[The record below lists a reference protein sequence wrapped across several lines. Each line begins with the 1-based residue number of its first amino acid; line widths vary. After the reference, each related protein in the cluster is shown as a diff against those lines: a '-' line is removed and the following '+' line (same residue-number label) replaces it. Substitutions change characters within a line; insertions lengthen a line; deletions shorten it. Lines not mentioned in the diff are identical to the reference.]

1 MLCYSNLLRTITR
14 RRWPAARQY
23 TSRICSPWSPSSR
36 AATIA
41 AIPAVHTTTQEPPPT
56 QPPCLSHRQRMALIS
71 HLGNIDLRSTD
82 KLVLTSR
89 QRRAI
94 AGELE
99 Y

>member
-1 MLCYSNLLRTITR
+1 MAGEQDPCLST
-14 RRWPAARQY
+14 
-23 TSRICSPWSPSSR
+23 
-36 AATIA
+36 ATIA
-41 AIPAVHTTTQEPPPT
+41 AIPA
-56 QPPCLSHRQRMALIS
+56 PPCLSHRQRMALIS
-71 HLGNIDLRSTD
+71 HLGNLDLRSTD

>member
-1 MLCYSNLLRTITR
+1 
-14 RRWPAARQY
+14 
-23 TSRICSPWSPSSR
+23 
-36 AATIA
+36 
-41 AIPAVHTTTQEPPPT
+41 
-56 QPPCLSHRQRMALIS
+56 MALIS
-71 HLGNIDLRSTD
+71 HLGNIDLKSTD